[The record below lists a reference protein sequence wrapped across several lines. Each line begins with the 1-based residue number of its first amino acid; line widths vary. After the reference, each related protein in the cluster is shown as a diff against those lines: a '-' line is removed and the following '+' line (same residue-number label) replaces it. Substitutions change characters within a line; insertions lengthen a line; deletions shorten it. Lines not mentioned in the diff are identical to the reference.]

1 MNHENIKDLI
11 LLYTLNELSEEEIKL
26 VKNHLGSCEEC
37 RSELNQLSFVHEA
50 IVNSKPEE
58 IDEYELQKAR
68 LNLME
73 VLDEMENKKSLAA
86 LFKIFVSFVISKK
99 IAPVLGFAA
108 TLILGV
114 FIGYGSTNYFN
125 NGNTETGNEI
135 FSVSNKKDVSVI
147 DNVTFLS
154 SNPETGD
161 VELGYTISKQIYY
174 KGNFSDERTKK
185 LIAMAVTNSNNSGLK
200 ITGIN
205 VINNQ
210 QNKEY
215 IKDEKIK
222 NALITAAKG
231 DKNAGV
237 RRQALITLSKFKPDD
252 NIIEAYLYILT
263 TDNNAAIRIEAI
275 NRLTE
280 IKSEGYKID
289 EKTKSII
296 SERAEKDD
304 NKLVQIRAAKFI
316 NEEI

>member
-11 LLYTLNELSEEEIKL
+11 LLYMLNELNEEEVNL
-26 VKNHLGSCEEC
+26 VKNHLETCEEC
-37 RSELNQLSFVHEA
+37 RNELKQLSFVHEA
-50 IVNSKPEE
+50 VLNSKPEE

-68 LNLME
+68 LNL
-73 VLDEMENKKSLAA
+73 LDALDDIEDKKSFIV
-86 LFKIFVSFVISKK
+86 LFRNFFRFISSKK
-99 IAPVLGFAA
+99 LAPILGFAA
-108 TLILGV
+108 TLAFGI
-114 FIGYGSTNYFN
+114 FIGYGSTSYFN
-125 NGNTETGNEI
+125 NGATDQVNEI
-135 FSVSNKKDVSVI
+135 FNVSNKKDIPVI

-174 KGNFSDERTKK
+174 KGNFSDERTKR

-210 QNKEY
+210 QDKEY

-252 NIIEAYLYILT
+252 NIIEAYLFILT